1 MSSQPTAP
9 RVIRFGLFELNLSAG
24 KLRKQDRN
32 IKLQDQPLQV
42 LELLLSRPG
51 EVVTREELQQALWS
65 ADTFV
70 EFDQGL
76 NTAIKKIRLALGD
89 SADNPRFIETLP
101 RKGYRFIAPVGDETP
116 APASAVRRR
125 PLVLSAVVGMLLIG
139 SGIAWFALRR
149 APTAEAELKQRR
161 LTANASD
168 NFVTGAVISPDGK
181 YVAYGDQ
188 SGVHV
193 KLIETGETQTIPPPA
208 NIKPGSAY
216 WWPSAWF
223 PDGTKLLV
231 TAYPPGLNAS
241 LWTVSILGGTP
252 RELRD
257 NASVA
262 MMSPDGSRIAFTT
275 QRFTG
280 NVLWSELWVMGA
292 NAEEPRKLAALDANS
307 GFETVTWSP
316 DSQRIGYIKTH
327 QAPDKS
333 EKSIES
339 RDLKGGQPALILSDP
354 RLEEFCWLHDGRVI
368 YAEAEPPPNEKDNNF
383 WQIRVD
389 TRTGEPYDRPRRFT
403 NWAGSEL
410 YNMTPTADGKRVAF
424 LKQRFHSNV
433 YVGDLQANGTRLKTP
448 RRLSLGEYSDS
459 PGAWTGDSKAVLFSS
474 YRDGRWEVLK
484 QGLDQQAAETLFT
497 GGSENYSDLH
507 PSADGSSVLYS
518 VSRGNAGPTTP
529 VNLMRLPASGGPPQL
544 VLTARGL
551 TDFRCGRSPATMC
564 VLGEQSPDRKQLT
577 FASFD
582 PVLGRGRALTKI
594 ETDPA
599 DTYSFDLSPDGLLL
613 AVEKANEPTGHIRIL
628 PLDGGAARDVQ
639 AKGCG
644 ALNSL
649 NWAADG
655 KSFFASSQSPQGA
668 KLFHIDIEGNAQV
681 LWAQKS
687 GFKAWGIPSPDGKS
701 LAILGQTF
709 ESNVWMIENF

>member
-9 RVIRFGLFELNLSAG
+9 RVMRFGLFELDLQTG
-24 KLRKQDRN
+24 ELRKEDRN
-32 IKLQDQPLQV
+32 IKLQDQPFQV
-42 LELLLSRPG
+42 LVLLLRHPG
-51 EVVTREELQQALWS
+51 EVVTRDQLRNALWP

-89 SADNPRFIETLP
+89 SAVNPRFIETLP
-101 RKGYRFIAPVGDETP
+101 RKGYRFIAPVGDLVAP

-125 PLVLSAVVGMLLIG
+125 PLVLSAVMGMLVIG

-168 NFVTGAVISPDGK
+168 NFVSGAVISADGK

-188 SGVHV
+188 SGLHIKV
-193 KLIETGETQTIPPPA
+193 IETGETQTIPPPA
-208 NIKPGSAY
+208 NIKLGSSY

-223 PDGTKLLV
+223 PDGTKLLA
-231 TAYPPGLNAS
+231 TAFQPGRQAS
-241 LWTVSILGGTP
+241 LWAVSILGGTP

-257 NASVA
+257 NAGA
-262 MMSPDGSRIAFTT
+262 PMISPDGSRIAFSAG
-275 QRFTG
+275 QDS
-280 NVLWSELWVMGA
+280 NELWMMGA
-292 NAEEPRKLAALDANS
+292 NAEEPRKLVVLDANS
-307 GFETVTWSP
+307 GFQTVNWSP
-316 DSQRIGYIKTH
+316 DGQRIAYIKSH
-327 QAPDKS
+327 QASDKS
-333 EKSIES
+333 EMYIES

-368 YAEAEPPPNEKDNNF
+368 YAKAEPPPNEKDNNF

-389 TRTGEPYDRPRRFT
+389 TRTGQPSDKPRRFT
-403 NWAGSEL
+403 NWAGFEL
-410 YNMTPTADGKRVAF
+410 YNMTPTADGKRLAF

-433 YVGDLQANGTRLKTP
+433 YVGELQPNGTRLTTP

-459 PGAWTGDSKAVLFSS
+459 PGGWTGDSKAVLFSS
-474 YRDGRWEVLK
+474 YRDGRWEILK
-484 QGLDQQAAETLFT
+484 QGLDQQAAETLYT
-497 GGSENYSDLH
+497 GGGENYSDLRL
-507 PSADGSSVLYS
+507 SADGSWVLYS
-518 VSRGNAGPTTP
+518 VSRENAGPATP
-529 VNLMRLPASGGPPQL
+529 VNLMRMPVSGGPPQL

-551 TDFRCGRSPATMC
+551 TDFRCGHSPATLC
-564 VLGEQSPDRKQLT
+564 VLSEQSPDQKQLM
-577 FASFD
+577 FVSFD
-582 PVLGRGRALTKI
+582 PILGRGRALTKI
-594 ETDPA
+594 ETDPMGA
-599 DTYSFDLSPDGLLL
+599 YSFDLSPDGLRL

-628 PLDGGAARDVQ
+628 PLDGGVARDVQ
-639 AKGCG
+639 AKECG

-668 KLFHIDIEGNAQV
+668 KLFHIDLEGNAQV

-687 GFKAWGIPSPDGKS
+687 GFKAWGVPSPDGKS

>member
-1 MSSQPTAP
+1 MSSQPSAA
-9 RVIRFGLFELNLSAG
+9 RVIRFGLFELDLSAG
-24 KLRKQDRN
+24 KLRKQDHE
-32 IKLQDQPLQV
+32 IKLQEQPFQV
-42 LELLLSRPG
+42 LVLLLRRPG
-51 EVVTREELQQALWS
+51 EVVTREELRNGVWH
-65 ADTFV
+65 ADTFI

-101 RKGYRFIAPVGDETP
+101 RKGYRFIAPVEDHESSMP
-116 APASAVRRR
+116 ARAVRWR
-125 PLVLSAVVGMLLIG
+125 PLMLSAVVGMLLIG
-139 SGIAWFALRR
+139 SSVAWFAVRR
-149 APTAEAELKQRR
+149 APTAEAGLMQRR

-168 NFVTGAVISPDGK
+168 NFVTGEVISPDGK

-188 SGVHV
+188 SGVHI

-208 NIKPGSAY
+208 NIKLGRAY

-223 PDGTKLLV
+223 PDGTRLLA
-231 TAYPPGLNAS
+231 TAFEPGRPAS

-257 NASVA
+257 NAGVS
-262 MMSPDGSRIAFTT
+262 MTSPDGLRIAFSA
-275 QRFTG
+275 G
-280 NVLWSELWVMGA
+280 PDSNELWMMGA
-292 NAEEPRKLAALDANS
+292 NGEDPRKLVTLDANS
-307 GFETVTWSP
+307 AFETVIWSP
-316 DSQRIGYIKTH
+316 DGQRIAYIKTH
-327 QAPDKS
+327 RAPDKS

-368 YAEAEPPPNEKDNNF
+368 YARAEPPPNETDNNF

-389 TRTGEPYDRPRRFT
+389 TRTGKPSDRPRRLT
-403 NWAGSEL
+403 NWAGFEL
-410 YNMTPTADGKRVAF
+410 YNMTPTADGKRMAF

-433 YVGDLQANGTRLKTP
+433 YVGDLQANGTRLKPP
-448 RRLSLGEYSDS
+448 RRLSLGEYSDL

-474 YRDGRWEVLK
+474 YRDGRWEIFK
-484 QGLDQQAAETLFT
+484 QGLDQQLAETLFT
-497 GGSENYSDLH
+497 GGSEKYSYPRL
-507 PSADGSSVLYS
+507 SADGSWVLYS
-518 VSRGNAGPTTP
+518 VSPENAGPTTP
-529 VNLMRLPASGGPPQL
+529 VNLMRVPASGGPPQL

-551 TDFRCGRSPATMC
+551 TDFRCGRSPATLC
-564 VLGEQSPDRKQLT
+564 VLSEQSPDQKQLT
-577 FASFD
+577 FFSFD
-582 PVLGRGRALTKI
+582 PVLGTGRALTKI
-594 ETDPA
+594 ETDPMG
-599 DTYSFDLSPDGLLL
+599 TYSFDLSPDGLRL
-613 AVEKANEPTGHIRIL
+613 AVEKANGPTGHIRIL
-628 PLDGGAARDVQ
+628 PLDGSAARDVQ
-639 AKGCG
+639 AKGGG

-668 KLFHIDIEGNAQV
+668 KLFHIDLEGNAQV
-681 LWAQKS
+681 LWEQKS
-687 GFKAWGIPSPDGKS
+687 GFKAWGVPSPDGKS